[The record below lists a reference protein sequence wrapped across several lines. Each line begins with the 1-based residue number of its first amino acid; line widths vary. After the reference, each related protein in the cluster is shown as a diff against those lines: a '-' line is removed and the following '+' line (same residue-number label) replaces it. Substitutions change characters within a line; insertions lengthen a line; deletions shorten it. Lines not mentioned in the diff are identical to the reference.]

1 MIALGVVES
10 EEEETKCC
18 LEGSQAAR
26 GATEENDSGYSI
38 DSISEVPVDAVSS
51 VEGGRQT

>member
-10 EEEETKCC
+10 EEKTKCC
-18 LEGSQAAR
+18 SRGAQAAR

>member
-10 EEEETKCC
+10 GEETKCC

-38 DSISEVPVDAVSS
+38 GSISEVPVDAVSS